1 MSDNRNEYKI
11 RSARKED
18 LPKITRIYNQG
29 IATRHATMESEY
41 KNLDEMKEWF
51 MTRDPRYRVI
61 VLEYEDEIMGWASL
75 NSFHYRTAYDGVA
88 DFSIYVSENHRG
100 KGLGKILLE
109 ELEAIARENEFYK
122 LVLFTPDHNEAAKK
136 LYISRGFRI
145 VGVYHNQGTIDGQ
158 WIDVAIM
165 EKQLVD
171 VQDKSS

>member
-1 MSDNRNEYKI
+1 MSSNHSEYKI
-11 RSARKED
+11 RSARKQD
-18 LPKITRIYNQG
+18 LPAITRIYNQG

-51 MTRDPRYRVI
+51 MTRNPRYQVL
-61 VLEYEDEIMGWASL
+61 VLEYQNEMMGWASL

-109 ELEAIARENEFYK
+109 ELEKVALENGFYK
-122 LVLFTPDHNEAAKK
+122 LVLFTPDHNEAAKR

-145 VGVYHNQGTIDGQ
+145 VGAYHNQGTIDGK
-158 WIDVAIM
+158 WIDIAIM
-165 EKQLVD
+165 EKQLLE
-171 VQDKSS
+171 SMGT